1 MFGGEECGCVKVL
14 CFSDALELF
23 EEWLVLRQ
31 LSSETVRVYLIDVR
45 QFYVWRSRLWNAPV
59 NVCALESRH
68 FDGYVSFLL
77 DERACQP
84 RSVNRKLNALS
95 TFFQCLM
102 LKEWMSHNPMT
113 RVSRLKVVEEERV
126 YLTGEEVERLL
137 EAVDHPIVYYFLRTM
152 ALTGMRVSECVN
164 LQVHHVDFERRSLLV
179 ENGKGGKSRRIPL
192 NDELFDD
199 LSYYVAHVRPDV
211 RTSNM
216 FAYERT
222 GQVSSQSINAHL
234 KEAAK
239 RARIDKHVT
248 SHMLRHSFASY
259 LITKGVHVA
268 VIQKLLGH
276 TNLRTTSTYL
286 HVDQSELVEAIQQVD
301 YNDEE

>member
-1 MFGGEECGCVKVL
+1 
-14 CFSDALELF
+14 
-23 EEWLVLRQ
+23 
-31 LSSETVRVYLIDVR
+31 
-45 QFYVWRSRLWNAPV
+45 
-59 NVCALESRH
+59 
-68 FDGYVSFLL
+68 
-77 DERACQP
+77 
-84 RSVNRKLNALS
+84 
-95 TFFQCLM
+95 
-102 LKEWMSHNPMT
+102 MSHNPMT